1 MKKITGLGF
10 ACVLLVSPFLATGN
24 VSAAETG
31 KQLTEQYQINWDN
44 AWENSDAS
52 NQSVDFGTS
61 SNSQQISASGWGDLA
76 SGKTVLSATT
86 KTVSS
91 KGTTKGKILT
101 TVTSA
106 TTSLKNIS
114 LGLTQNGSKKI
125 AVGKLT
131 ATSETSIGRNS
142 KSNVYTGL
150 TIHTATDSGVLYDS
164 KTTKSNAY

>member
-1 MKKITGLGF
+1 MVFNRKGDRDNEKITGLGF

-86 KTVSS
+86 KQFQVRERQ
-91 KGTTKGKILT
+91 KVK
-101 TVTSA
+101 
-106 TTSLKNIS
+106 SL
-114 LGLTQNGSKKI
+114 LQ
-125 AVGKLT
+125 
-131 ATSETSIGRNS
+131 
-142 KSNVYTGL
+142 
-150 TIHTATDSGVLYDS
+150 
-164 KTTKSNAY
+164 